1 MNSAEEFSK
10 AMFGEDFKTKVPIE
24 KVDSNSTF
32 IGVLLVDSFHFFLS
46 TFLTYSLL
54 TLYNMLI

>member
-10 AMFGEDFKTKVPIE
+10 AMFGEDFKSKIPIE

-32 IGVLLVDSFHFFLS
+32 IGVIFLLSFF
-46 TFLTYSLL
+46 
-54 TLYNMLI
+54 